1 MQQTLM
7 AESDHRD
14 PAGASLRQAW
24 VIWRN
29 AMLAKNR
36 LNLFAYTALFVV
48 LALFL
53 GLAPLPFKSD
63 MDRAL
68 FSPPFALFFMALFH
82 WDRFLIHTLAQ
93 NSPAVAGLVPRQ
105 HASVRLAVVLA
116 WLLAVAPVA
125 WLSLGFEHSLLIVLV
140 YVNYITAAG
149 LMRAGYGAGS
159 VISMAMILSG
169 MFVFRSNAL
178 QQALTQAPV
187 IAALSVLTLGF
198 AWLALRKAF
207 PRGGERHWR
216 ILPGQHK
223 PVSPLNMLL
232 ALLKGKRDRI
242 YAWKLRY
249 DLQRSPTPGHLM
261 LHALGPNNH
270 RFDLLGPL
278 AGALVVAALLWWLA
292 SVHEAHDWF
301 PKLIVGVVLGSIMAA
316 YGFCVKRFVTSME
329 RTGTEQALVRLT
341 PGAPDA
347 ACMNRVLA
355 RQLLAISLSEWLAMA
370 VFTMGMAA
378 TLAQAAEHLIF
389 PASALIATFALNG
402 LALRNYSDKG
412 MDSYGRIIG
421 QGLIVVA
428 SFALMMRTMES
439 PLWWSVSA
447 IGALLAGG
455 FVVYDR
461 WRQMLA
467 TPPAFPAGR
476 SGS

>member
-1 MQQTLM
+1 MEQTLM
-7 AESDHRD
+7 AESDRRA

-159 VISMAMILSG
+159 VLSMAMILFG
-169 MFVFRSNAL
+169 MLVLRSNPL

-198 AWLALRKAF
+198 AWLALCKAF

-278 AGALVVAALLWWLA
+278 AGVLVVACLLWWLA
-292 SVHEAHDWF
+292 SAFQAQAWV
-301 PKLIVGVVLGSIMAA
+301 PKVIVGIILGTLIGSHSLL
-316 YGFCVKRFVTSME
+316 VKRFVNSME
-329 RTGTEQALVRLT
+329 RTAAEQALVRLA
-341 PGAPDA
+341 PGVPA
-347 ACMNRVLA
+347 ATGMNQVLA
-355 RQLLAISLSEWLAMA
+355 GQLLAISLAEWLAIA
-370 VFTMGMAA
+370 FISMGMAA
-378 TLAQAAEHLIF
+378 VLAQSAQQLLF
-389 PASALIATFALNG
+389 PASALIATLTFNG
-402 LALRNYSDKG
+402 IALRDYSDKQVEP
-412 MDSYGRIIG
+412 YGRIIL
-421 QGLIVVA
+421 QGVIMVA
-428 SFALMMRTMES
+428 GVALMIRTS
-439 PLWWSVSA
+439 DTPLWWSVSA
-447 IGALLAGG
+447 LGSLLTGG
-455 FVVYDR
+455 WIVYDR
-461 WRQMLA
+461 WRLMVA
-467 TPPAFPAGR
+467 APPAFPAQR
-476 SGS
+476 FGS